1 MRSTTEQEI
10 CTILQGPSHQIKWE
24 AAKTFYRIHLRMLMK
39 FFSRGL
45 NLHSGIE
52 RVDATRSIPETWASH
67 SMRNIQES
75 QGDDDDDKHD
85 DNHE

>member
-1 MRSTTEQEI
+1 MPTL
-10 CTILQGPSHQIKWE
+10 LQNPSPFTDVNKV
-24 AAKTFYRIHLRMLMK
+24 K

-85 DNHE
+85 DNHDDDNDYDDDKHDDNHE